1 MNPDKSNNQN
11 FILCN
16 HCGYDTN
23 PSTAKRCVKCAKPLN
38 VTVLPNSNNAAKPE
52 PKTFADWLLT
62 PWMIRLLSGLVFLF
76 VSWLIY
82 CAFVTVNSVNNS
94 QLIGVDNSIGN
105 NQNTA
110 REVKLYNSMKEV
122 PNVPEGTFNYG
133 GGNSFAALTAAGLHE
148 AITTAHANFRLRYTQ
163 PKDNQIGGTKGVAMV
178 LDGQLS
184 FTLYGASLK
193 ETDYNKAKQRGFG
206 LKQVP
211 VALDALV
218 FFTHPD
224 ISIPGLSVE
233 QLQDIYKGKLTNWK
247 QVGGPDLP
255 IIPFTRD
262 PKVAS
267 VLNELLGPEA
277 GQNSSKIQFVRDYT
291 EAIRKVSSTPGGISF
306 GGNALIVGQRT
317 IRPLAVA
324 KANSQEYVQP
334 FIEDGKRIN
343 AAAIR
348 DGSYPMSRRMFIVFR
363 SDGTIDQL
371 AGEAYVNMLMSKEGQ
386 QIVEKAGLVP
396 LR

>member
-23 PSTAKRCVKCAKPLN
+23 PATAKRCVKCGKPLN
-38 VTVLPNSNNAAKPE
+38 VTVLPNSNKAAKAE

-82 CAFVTVNSVNNS
+82 CAFVTVNSVSKPDDAGVYNS
-94 QLIGVDNSIGN
+94 SGS

-110 REVKLYNSMKEV
+110 PDVKLYNSMKEI
-122 PNVPEGTFNYG
+122 PNVPSGTFNYG
-133 GGNSFAALTAAGLHE
+133 SSSSFASLAANGLNE
-148 AITTAHANFRLRYTQ
+148 AISAAHPNFRLRYTE
-163 PKDNQIGGTKGVAMV
+163 PKDGKPGGKKGVAM
-178 LDGQLS
+178 LINGQVS
-184 FTLYGASLK
+184 FTLYGASLD
-193 ETDYNKAKQRGFG
+193 EAQYSKAKERGFG

-218 FFTHPD
+218 VFTHRD

-233 QLQDIYKGKLTNWK
+233 QLQDIYQGKLTNWK

-255 IIPFTRD
+255 IVPFTRD
-262 PKVAS
+262 PKAS
-267 VLNELLGPEA
+267 NLLNELLGSEV
-277 GQNSSKIQFVRDYT
+277 GQISSRIQFFRDYT
-291 EAIRKVSSTPGGISF
+291 EGIRKVASTPGGISF
-306 GGNALIVGQRT
+306 GGNTLIIGQRT
-317 IRPLAVA
+317 IRPLAIA

-334 FIEDGKRIN
+334 VIDDGKRMN
-343 AAAIR
+343 VTAIR
-348 DGSYPMSRRMFIVFR
+348 DGSYPMTRRRFVVFR
-363 SDGTIDQL
+363 LDSTIDQL
-371 AGEAYVNMLMSKEGQ
+371 GGEAYANMLLSKEGQ
-386 QIVEKAGLVP
+386 EIVEKAGFLP

>member
-38 VTVLPNSNNAAKPE
+38 ITVLNSNKAAKPE
-52 PKTFADWLLT
+52 PKTLADWLLT

-82 CAFVTVNSVNNS
+82 CAFVTVSSVNNS
-94 QLIGVDNSIGN
+94 ELIGVDNSSGN

-110 REVKLYNSMKEV
+110 PDVKLYNSIKEV
-122 PNVPEGTFNYG
+122 PKVPEGTFNYG

-148 AITTAHANFRLRYTQ
+148 AITTVHPNFRLRYTE
-163 PKDNQIGGTKGVAMV
+163 PKDGKPGGRKGIAMV

-184 FTLYGASLK
+184 FTLSGAPLK
-193 ETDYNKAKQRGFG
+193 EADYDKAKERGFG

-218 FFTHPD
+218 FYTHPD
-224 ISIPGLSVE
+224 ISIPGLSVD

-255 IIPFTRD
+255 IIPFARD
-262 PKVAS
+262 PKAS
-267 VLNELLGPEA
+267 TSLNELLGPEA
-277 GQNSSKIQFVRDYT
+277 DQISSKVQFIRDFT
-291 EAIRKVSSTPGGISF
+291 GAIRKVASTPGGISF
-306 GGNALIVGQRT
+306 GGNAPIVGQRT
-317 IRPLAVA
+317 IRPLAIA
-324 KANSQEYVQP
+324 KPNSQEYVQP

-343 AAAIR
+343 TAAIR
-348 DGSYPMSRRMFIVFR
+348 DSSYPMSRRMFIVFR
-363 SDGTIDQL
+363 SDGTIDEL
-371 AGEAYVNMLMSKEGQ
+371 AGNAYANMLLSKEGQ

-396 LR
+396 MR